1 MKSQNFK
8 ILEKNIVKY
17 LKDFHVE
24 MDLVRYK
31 KPRLTIKENIHK
43 LNVSMN
49 KIRKQIISDTL
60 GKDMCKELTNVICN
74 TQCKL
79 IEKRQSGKWIKDV
92 NKQFA
97 EEEII

>member
-1 MKSQNFK
+1 
-8 ILEKNIVKY
+8 
-17 LKDFHVE
+17 
-24 MDLVRYK
+24 
-31 KPRLTIKENIHK
+31 
-43 LNVSMN
+43 MN
-49 KIRKQIISDTL
+49 KIWKQIISDTL